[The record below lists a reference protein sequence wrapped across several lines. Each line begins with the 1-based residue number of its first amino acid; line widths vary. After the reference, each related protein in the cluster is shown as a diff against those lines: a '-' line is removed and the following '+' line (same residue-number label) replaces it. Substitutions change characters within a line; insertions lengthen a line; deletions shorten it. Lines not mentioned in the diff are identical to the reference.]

1 MAEILVVDDDQS
13 IATAFERF
21 LKHEGHDCA
30 VASNAEEAMRLVGE
44 RDPDLVV
51 MDIRMPGVDGLQ
63 ALQQLRS
70 RFPDLYVVMMTAY
83 GTSQTSIDAIRG
95 PMSRAR
101 SDAPEGDKC
110 TRTSS
115 PRGATGSAWGT

>member
-21 LKHEGHDCA
+21 LRHEGHVCT
-30 VASNAEEAMRLVGE
+30 VASNAEDAVRLVAE

-63 ALQQLRS
+63 TLQQLRS
-70 RFPDLYVVMMTAY
+70 LIP
-83 GTSQTSIDAIRG
+83 TST
-95 PMSRAR
+95 
-101 SDAPEGDKC
+101 
-110 TRTSS
+110 
-115 PRGATGSAWGT
+115 W